1 MFLAQTQI
9 ADNIQQHY
17 CSVIAQNHFE
27 FSKQSSSQQ
36 ARKQRKRSRKWTQ
49 PRMTSKTSPSS
60 FKTSSK
66 KCRAGTSKFTSSI
79 IFDFKR
85 KLWFWYILSVKINHI
100 YKIVTSNLHWC
111 GIIVS
116 KNVRRFQH
124 MSDAIIG
131 RIDDMG
137 TRIDDLEKYFNF

>member
-9 ADNIQQHY
+9 ADSIQQHY

-66 KCRAGTSKFTSSI
+66 KCRAGTKQFTSSI
-79 IFDFKR
+79 IFDFKF
-85 KLWFWYILSVKINHI
+85 K
-100 YKIVTSNLHWC
+100 
-111 GIIVS
+111 
-116 KNVRRFQH
+116 
-124 MSDAIIG
+124 
-131 RIDDMG
+131 
-137 TRIDDLEKYFNF
+137 EKYFFGIFCLSKLITFVKLLRQIRKMWNYFFKKRTQVSAYVGRDHWPNRRYGHANRRSWKVL